1 MKKCWLR
8 TASALI
14 VGIVVLAGAS
24 SASAAKAPSPTIT
37 GPVTGGAGMPRIL
50 SSSFDLADVGYE
62 GNEYFLAGTAKAYTS
77 ATPLASN
84 GKWKVTPATGTN
96 ATADYKTRVVV
107 YRPQAAKDFNGTVI
121 VEWLNVS
128 AGFDSAPDWGLAHR
142 ELIRAGSAWV
152 GVSAQ
157 SVGVQGGSMTIAGAA
172 PGGLKGG
179 DPERYASLVHPGDS
193 YSYDMFTQVGRAVKG
208 TKKTDPLSGL
218 KAKKVIAIGESQS
231 AFRMVTYIDGI
242 QPIEKV
248 FDGFFVHSRS
258 NGAANLSQAPLP
270 VITPE
275 APTFIRND
283 LGVPVMTLQTE
294 SDLVL
299 PRLEYL
305 SARQKDTKN
314 FRLWEVAGTSHADA
328 YTGGIGFSDT
338 GDGKAEAALLDVA
351 NADGGPLGCT
361 QPINYGP
368 HFSVVSAALHALTN
382 WVADGTAPPR
392 APRLEVTAGPPAT
405 ITRDATGNAQ
415 GGIRTPLV
423 DAPTAVLRGDGNAGA
438 SFCQLFGSTLALN
451 DEQLA
456 ALYPSHK
463 AYVAAFT
470 KSANKAVRDGFMLKP
485 EAKNFIAAA
494 KASNVGG

>member
-1 MKKCWLR
+1 
-8 TASALI
+8 
-14 VGIVVLAGAS
+14 
-24 SASAAKAPSPTIT
+24 
-37 GPVTGGAGMPRIL
+37 
-50 SSSFDLADVGYE
+50 
-62 GNEYFLAGTAKAYTS
+62 
-77 ATPLASN
+77 
-84 GKWKVTPATGTN
+84 
-96 ATADYKTRVVV
+96 
-107 YRPQAAKDFNGTVI
+107 
-121 VEWLNVS
+121 
-128 AGFDSAPDWGLAHR
+128 
-142 ELIRAGSAWV
+142 
-152 GVSAQ
+152 
-157 SVGVQGGSMTIAGAA
+157 
-172 PGGLKGG
+172 
-179 DPERYASLVHPGDS
+179 
-193 YSYDMFTQVGRAVKG
+193 MFTQVGRAVKG

-258 NGAANLSQAPLP
+258 NGAASLSQAPLP

-392 APRLEVTAGPPAT
+392 APRLEVTAGPPAA

-423 DAPTAVLRGDGNAGA
+423 DAPTAILRGDGNAGA
-438 SFCQLFGSTLALN
+438 SFCPLFGSTLALN